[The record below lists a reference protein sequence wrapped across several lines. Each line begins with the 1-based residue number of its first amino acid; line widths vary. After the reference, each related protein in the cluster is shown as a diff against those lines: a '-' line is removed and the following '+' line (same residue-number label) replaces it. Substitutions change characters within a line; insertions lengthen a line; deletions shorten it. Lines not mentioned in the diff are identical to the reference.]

1 MLPVIQIGPAALQ
14 SMMLAMLLALWLGS
28 FIAERECNRRGIPG
42 NQVWN
47 IIAIAVAVSILFA
60 RIIFVLQH
68 WSIYAAAPL
77 QIFSLTPTA
86 LAIEYGTLFGIF
98 AAYVYVLW
106 RDIPLARFADAVT
119 PGALVAIFIF
129 AIGQFLSGDAFG
141 APTTLPWAVAFFGTL
156 VHPVQLYDALAALI
170 GLIIV
175 WRWRASQ
182 DGLTA
187 LVATAWYSA
196 ARLFIE
202 AFRGDALLL
211 GNGYRLSQ
219 IVALAIL
226 LMALWLIGQK
236 LDWTQTN
243 ADRRG

>member
-1 MLPVIQIGPAALQ
+1 
-14 SMMLAMLLALWLGS
+14 
-28 FIAERECNRRGIPG
+28 
-42 NQVWN
+42 
-47 IIAIAVAVSILFA
+47 
-60 RIIFVLQH
+60 
-68 WSIYAAAPL
+68 
-77 QIFSLTPTA
+77 
-86 LAIEYGTLFGIF
+86 
-98 AAYVYVLW
+98 
-106 RDIPLARFADAVT
+106 
-119 PGALVAIFIF
+119 
-129 AIGQFLSGDAFG
+129 
-141 APTTLPWAVAFFGTL
+141 
-156 VHPVQLYDALAALI
+156 
-170 GLIIV
+170 LIIV